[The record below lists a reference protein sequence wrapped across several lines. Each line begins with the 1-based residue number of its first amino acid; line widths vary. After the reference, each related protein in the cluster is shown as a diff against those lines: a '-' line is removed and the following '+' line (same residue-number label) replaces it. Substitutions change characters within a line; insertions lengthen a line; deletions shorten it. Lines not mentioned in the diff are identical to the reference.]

1 MHSVAARFGA
11 GFGNP
16 EAIMSKTFPK
26 LPLILLLVLLAGCQ
40 PSSTEVVITPSEA
53 YTPGPT
59 PDLSN
64 IAQNYPRVD
73 GSTSTHPL
81 QVLTACKLL
90 YVECTWT
97 TPSLLFSTERG
108 IGPDLTANLTINGE
122 IVLNIFHSGTHQAY
136 VNLIQNN
143 TDLIL
148 VARLP
153 SEDELEQASQ
163 AGVTLDV
170 HPIALDA
177 FVFLAHKD
185 NRVPSLALDQIQD
198 IYSGKITDWSELGGT
213 GEIRAYQR
221 DQNSGSQE
229 LMEDL
234 VMKGVPMVEAPDMI
248 LMSMMGPINAIHDD
262 PLGIGYSVF
271 YYATFMLPDENVK
284 LLGVEGVTP
293 TSETIAS
300 RAYPLVTEVY
310 AVVRGDMPAGSPAV
324 MLRDWFLTNAGQE
337 TIAESG
343 YVRIR

>member
-1 MHSVAARFGA
+1 MNR
-11 GFGNP
+11 
-16 EAIMSKTFPK
+16 TFLK
-26 LPLILLLVLLAGCQ
+26 LTLLLLLALLTGCQ
-40 PSSTEVVITPSEA
+40 PSSTAVVITPSAA

-59 PDLSN
+59 PDLST

-90 YVECTWT
+90 KVECTWT

-108 IGPDLTANLTINGE
+108 IGPDLAASLAKNGE
-122 IVLNIFHSGTHQAY
+122 IVFNIFHTGTHQSY

-153 SEDELEQASQ
+153 SEDEVKEASQ

-170 HPIALDA
+170 HPMALDA

-185 NRVPSLALDQIQD
+185 NPVRSLTLEQIRA
-198 IYSGKITDWSELGGT
+198 IYSGKTTEWSALGGT
-213 GEIRAYQR
+213 GEIHAFQR

-229 LMEDL
+229 LMENL
-234 VMKGVPMVEAPDMI
+234 VMKGVPMVEASDMI
-248 LMSMMGPINAIHDD
+248 FMGMMGPINAIHDD
-262 PLGIGYSVF
+262 PLGIGYSVY

-284 LLGVEGVTP
+284 LLGVEGVAP

-300 RAYPLVTEVY
+300 REYPLVTEVY

-324 MLRDWFLTNAGQE
+324 MLRDWFLTNVGQE
-337 TIAESG
+337 TIEESG